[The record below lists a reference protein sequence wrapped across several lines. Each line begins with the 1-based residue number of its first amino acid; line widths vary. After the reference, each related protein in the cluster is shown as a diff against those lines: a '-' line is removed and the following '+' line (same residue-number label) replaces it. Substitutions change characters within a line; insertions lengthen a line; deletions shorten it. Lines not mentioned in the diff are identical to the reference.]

1 MKKDIKI
8 IIDWTLKFMDM
19 YSDDAAELVFRT
31 GMAETGYRA
40 LKQMGNGPAL
50 GFFQCEPKT
59 MLDIMQNY
67 VDYRQGIKQK
77 LIALGYNEEHSSDL
91 LMSNIALQVAFCRLK
106 YRRDKHP
113 IPKKEDLEGQAEYWK
128 RVYNSHL
135 GKGTIEHFISNNSIK
150 EK

>member
-1 MKKDIKI
+1 MIKKDIRHI
-8 IIDWTLKFMDM
+8 IEWTLKFIDM
-19 YSDDAAELVFRT
+19 YSEDAEELVFRT

-40 LKQMGNGPAL
+40 LRQMGNGPAL

-59 MLDIMQNY
+59 MLDIMENY
-67 VDYRQGIKQK
+67 VDYRQGIRQK
-77 LIALGYNEEHSSDL
+77 LIALGYNEKHSSDL

-113 IPKKEDLEGQAEYWK
+113 IPNKEDLKGQAEYWK

-135 GKGTIEHFISNNSIK
+135 GKGTILHFINNNTN
-150 EK
+150 E